1 MWIWV
6 ATAELMEW
14 RCGILGTIEERR
26 LISIAAGDIPDD
38 SVQLLVAMIDKDCIE
53 RTQSVPVR

>member
-1 MWIWV
+1 
-6 ATAELMEW
+6 MEW